1 MSPASSV
8 RRCPFTA
15 RHGGADALPYVL
27 RHFRANNWLLEV
39 AMAKI
44 ERLIPVLVYDDITAA
59 HDFLVNAFGLLRNSF
74 NNLSAQMM

>member
-1 MSPASSV
+1 
-8 RRCPFTA
+8 
-15 RHGGADALPYVL
+15 
-27 RHFRANNWLLEV
+27 
-39 AMAKI
+39 MAKI